1 MSIPKP
7 DERTPGFFR
16 KKPVKIEAVEVTAEN
31 RDDVIAWIGKNA
43 RPWNPVNPIYR
54 GICIETLE
62 GVMTANLGDWVIKG
76 VRGEFYPCK
85 PDIFAATYE
94 PTDAVNAYTSTDALR
109 SALANLVNTEALK
122 NVKGLVFSV
131 YRNEPRDREA
141 KIGTYTGALFDLA
154 DAIDAARAAL
164 SDSPAPKTCR
174 ACKGF
179 GCVDDDPEVRGS
191 VTECW
196 KCGGSGFDSP
206 APSTEGLRE
215 ALEKIEGGSFPG
227 ASTLAINGD
236 WKGIVDQLQSI
247 ARTALAG
254 VTAPS
259 EVPDA

>member
-1 MSIPKP
+1 MTEAAQEHLTGMP
-7 DERTPGFFR
+7 TPNFALPWTITNTHREHVDITDARGKSVLEQIR
-16 KKPVKIEAVEVTAEN
+16 ADYATLIVK
-31 RDDVIAWIGKNA
+31 
-43 RPWNPVNPIYR
+43 
-54 GICIETLE
+54 
-62 GVMTANLGDWVIKG
+62 
-76 VRGEFYPCK
+76 
-85 PDIFAATYE
+85 
-94 PTDAVNAYTSTDALR
+94 AVNAYGSTDALR